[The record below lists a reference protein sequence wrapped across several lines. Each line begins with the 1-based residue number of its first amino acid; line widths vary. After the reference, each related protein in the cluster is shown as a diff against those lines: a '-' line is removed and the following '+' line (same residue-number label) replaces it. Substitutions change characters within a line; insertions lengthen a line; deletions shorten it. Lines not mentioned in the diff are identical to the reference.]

1 MQDMEKGNHQQW
13 DRCLEIIRQHVT
25 PHVYDV
31 WFRDIICERYDEEKN
46 TVVLAVPSRYVFE
59 YIEEVHLPLLSAALR
74 ACFKPGVRLN
84 YRLMDRHTE
93 EPVKVPQIEFS
104 GQYQHRPHI
113 TVPDARSRLEEGMR
127 RCIGSRFKWIP
138 AYDKVAEW
146 LTDNKGRGL
155 LCVGTS
161 GLGKSV
167 VCQQVVRQL
176 LSEAFGHPVPSVS
189 ALEMNRQI
197 DSLLKERCVI
207 IDDLGKEPVTS
218 YGRTPFYELCDA
230 AERNGILLVI
240 TTNLSTTP
248 VSDPRYP
255 SSIEERYGSN
265 VISRLRTVTRAVLFQ
280 GDDMRS

>member
-1 MQDMEKGNHQQW
+1 MGNQQQW
-13 DRCLEIIRQHVT
+13 DKCLEMIRQHVT

-31 WFRDIICERYDEEKN
+31 WFRDIVCDGYDEQQN

-59 YIEEVHLPLLSAALR
+59 YIEEVHLPLLSTVLR

-84 YRLMDRHTE
+84 YRLVDSHTP
-93 EPVKVPQIEFS
+93 EPAKVPHIEFS
-104 GQYQHRPHI
+104 GQYQNRPHI
-113 TVPDARSRLEEGMR
+113 TMPDARARLEEGLRKCLGDRM
-127 RCIGSRFKWIP
+127 KWLP
-138 AYDKVAEW
+138 AYDTVAQW

-189 ALEMNRQI
+189 SLEMNRQI
-197 DSLLKERCVI
+197 DSLLQERCII

-255 SSIEERYGSN
+255 SSIEGRYGSN